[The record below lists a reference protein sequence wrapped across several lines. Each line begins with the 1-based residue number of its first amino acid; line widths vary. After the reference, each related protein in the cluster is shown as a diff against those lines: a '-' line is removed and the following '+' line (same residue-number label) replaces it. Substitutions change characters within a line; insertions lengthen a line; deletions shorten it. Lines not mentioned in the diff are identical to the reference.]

1 MSASSAPRFEDHRSH
16 FLEIQNAALE
26 AADPA
31 RAVLR
36 ALGPPSVTR
45 VYLVALGKASIGM
58 TSAALERLG
67 DRVVAGVVA
76 HPHALKAPA
85 DWPKTIRAIGAG
97 HPYPDEGS
105 LQAGEAAWRMLG
117 EARRGDLVL
126 VLVSGGGSAL
136 FEYLRPGV
144 TLADLAGLTRDL
156 QRAGADIRELNTV
169 RRSLSLVKGGGLAA
183 RAGDADVLALLLSD
197 VMGDDP
203 AAIASGPTVPSPTGP
218 ADALAVIEAHGLKGR
233 YPAVEAALRV
243 PTEPRTARS
252 ETRII
257 GSNRIAA
264 EAARDRA
271 AALGF
276 EASLLDLA
284 LHGEA
289 RVMGERL
296 GLAAG
301 ELHDPPGAAFPACFV
316 VGGETTVT
324 VRGNGR
330 GGRNT
335 ELALAAAMAMEGKPD
350 VALMTLATDG
360 VDGASDDA
368 GAIVTG
374 DTVARARVLGLSATD
389 ALERNDSATF
399 FEALGDAVKTGP
411 TGTNVNDLVIV
422 LAYV

>member
-1 MSASSAPRFEDHRSH
+1 MSLRFEDHRRH
-16 FLEIQNAALE
+16 FAEIQTAALR

-31 RAVLR
+31 RAVSR
-36 ALGPPSVTR
+36 ALDTSASR

-58 TSAALERLG
+58 TSAALEKLG

-76 HPHALKAPA
+76 HPHAMTAPS
-85 DWPKTIRAIGAG
+85 DWPKSIRAIGAG
-97 HPYPDEGS
+97 HPFPDQGS

-117 EARRGDLVL
+117 DMRRGDLVL

-144 TLADLAGLTRDL
+144 TLEDLAGLTRDL
-156 QRAGADIRELNTV
+156 QRAGADILELNTV
-169 RRSLSLVKGGGLAA
+169 RRALSLVKGGGLAA
-183 RAGDADVLALLLSD
+183 RAGEADVLALLLSD

-203 AAIASGPTVPSPTGP
+203 AAIASGPTVASPTGP
-218 ADALAVIEAHGLKGR
+218 ADALRVIQSRGLAGR
-233 YPAVEAALRV
+233 YPAVEAALGV
-243 PTEPRTARS
+243 PAVTKTVRS
-252 ETRII
+252 DTRII

-271 AALGF
+271 AELGF
-276 EASLLDLA
+276 HSSIGEPPLQ
-284 LHGEA
+284 GEA
-289 RVMGERL
+289 RLLGERI
-296 GLAAG
+296 GSA
-301 ELHDPPGAAFPACFV
+301 PPGPDLPACV
-316 VGGETTVT
+316 VYGGETTVT
-324 VRGNGR
+324 VKGDGR

-335 ELALAAAMAMEGKPD
+335 ELALAAAIALENKPR

-374 DTVARARVLGLSATD
+374 DTIARARSLGLSAPD
-389 ALERNDSATF
+389 ALLRNDSATF
-399 FEALGDAVKTGP
+399 FEALDDAVKTGP
-411 TGTNVNDLVIV
+411 TGTNVNDLVVV